1 MSRDTGV
8 LPNQGRS
15 AEITVGDR
23 VSRLIDRRNFTDRL
37 AGAVV
42 RAGGMGIIASIL
54 AILIFIVAE
63 VWPLTRAASVVAR
76 PDLTTEHA
84 VLAVSADPYKMQ
96 LASLDRDGFIRV
108 RGMQSREIIASRA
121 VSPEGGVTV
130 VLGHSDPDGRFLAA
144 LDSSGRVELIPI
156 VWKVGFVD
164 QERVVTAQI
173 GTPSVFELPDSR
185 LVGPFTARVSS
196 GDESQTV
203 AAVTDDASLV
213 LFRRAREVNEFTGE
227 AIESDTRSAAP
238 APPGLERLVLDDEL
252 KNLYGAGPGGLL
264 YRWRAM
270 PRLSAEPE
278 ITRVDG
284 EVTALTLLLGGRALV
299 VGLSDGGI
307 QVWFRAA
314 AGGERDRLTLIR
326 TFPAQDAAIRHLVSS
341 RRDKGFIAL
350 DDAGGM
356 GLYHSTSERVLWRGS
371 VGNGPV
377 DAAVFAPK
385 ADAVLLA
392 RANRLSRYDID
403 NPHPDVS
410 LWSLFAP
417 VWYEG
422 YDQPQYVWQS
432 SSGTD
437 DFEPKYSLTPL
448 LFGTLKGT
456 VYALL
461 LAIPLGVFAAMYV
474 SQFMH
479 PSLRNVIKPT
489 VEIMAALPSVVL
501 GFLAGLWLA
510 PRVEQAFPAMILMVL
525 AFPAVVIA
533 TGYVWERLPP
543 AWRLRVPAGSEAVV
557 FAGVL
562 AIAVY
567 VCLLLNASF
576 EAAAF
581 GGSFRAWLRDVV
593 GLPYDQRNAVVVGM
607 AMGFA
612 VIPLIF
618 AISEDAFSNVPRNLV
633 SGSLALGANRWQT
646 VSRVVLPTASPGI
659 FSAIMIGFGRA
670 VGETMIVL
678 MATGNTPIQDWNPFN
693 GFRTLSANIAVEIP
707 EAPQFGTLYRVLFL
721 AALLLFVVTF
731 VVNTAAE
738 LVRQRLRERYARL

>member
-1 MSRDTGV
+1 
-8 LPNQGRS
+8 
-15 AEITVGDR
+15 
-23 VSRLIDRRNFTDRL
+23 
-37 AGAVV
+37 
-42 RAGGMGIIASIL
+42 MGIIASIL
-54 AILIFIVAE
+54 AILLFIVVE
-63 VWPLTRAASVVAR
+63 VWPLVHGADVSVL
-76 PDLTTEHA
+76 PA
-84 VLAVSADPYKMQ
+84 VPVDETALALSLDPYRS
-96 LASLDRDGFIRV
+96 LVVSLDRDGFTRV
-108 RGMQSREIIASRA
+108 RNLHTGDLISSQP
-121 VSPEGGVTV
+121 VSPGGVV
-130 VLGHSDPDGRFLAA
+130 EVIGGQSDPDGRFLTA
-144 LDSSGRVELIPI
+144 LDSSGKIELIP
-156 VWKVGFVD
+156 VSWKVGFAD
-164 QERVVTAQI
+164 QQRVVAAQV
-173 GTPSVFELPDSR
+173 GAASVFDQPQAR
-185 LVGPFTARVSS
+185 LRAPFTARISS
-196 GDESQTV
+196 EDESQTV
-203 AAVTDDASLV
+203 AAMADEETIV

-227 AIESDTRSAAP
+227 ATESDTRSTTAS
-238 APPGLERLVLDDEL
+238 PPGLEKLLLDDEL
-252 KNLYGAGPGGLL
+252 KNLYGAGAGGRL

-278 ITRVDG
+278 VAAVDG
-284 EVTALTLLLGGRALV
+284 EISALTLLLGGRALV
-299 VGLSDGGI
+299 VGLRDGGL

-314 AGGERDRLTLIR
+314 VAGGEEKLTLVR
-326 TFPAQDAAIRHLVSS
+326 KFPPHATAIRHLVSS
-341 RRDKGFIAL
+341 RRDKGFVAV
-350 DDAGGM
+350 DEEGQV

-371 VGNGPV
+371 AGDGAV
-377 DAAVFAPK
+377 DAVAFAPK
-385 ADAVLLA
+385 ADGIMLA
-392 RANRLSRYDID
+392 RADGLSLID
-403 NPHPDVS
+403 VRNPHPDVS

-422 YDQPQYVWQS
+422 YDRPEYVWQS

-448 LFGTLKGT
+448 LIGTLKGT
-456 VYALL
+456 FYTLL

-510 PRVEQAFPAMILMVL
+510 PRVEAAFPALILMVL
-525 AFPAVVIA
+525 TFPLVVLG
-533 TGYVWERLPP
+533 TGVLWERLPI
-543 AWRLRVPAGSEAVV
+543 AWRIRMPAGSEALA
-557 FAGVL
+557 FACSL
-562 AIAVY
+562 ALATAACWSLSGALEAV
-567 VCLLLNASF
+567 
-576 EAAAF
+576 AF
-581 GGSFRAWLRDVV
+581 GGNFRAWLGTAV
-593 GLPYDQRNAVVVGM
+593 GLEYDQRNAIVVGM

-612 VIPLIF
+612 VIPIIF
-618 AISEDAFSNVPRNLV
+618 AISEDAFSNVPRNLI

-731 VVNTAAE
+731 AVNTAAE
-738 LVRQRLRERYARL
+738 IVRQRLRERYARL